1 MIAAH
6 ARHER
11 AADLHDVQAEFLH
24 QMGVLVG
31 GIVERDPDP
40 LVAHQ
45 VENRDRRVGI
55 ARERA

>member
-11 AADLHDVQAEFLH
+11 AADLDDVEAKLLD
-24 QMGVLVG
+24 QMRILVG
-31 GIVERDPDP
+31 RIVERHPDP

-45 VENRDRRVGI
+45 VENGDGRVGV